1 MTIKLVGYRLSS
13 ILVCRIILI
22 HGNINL
28 HLVVLIRGELYFVF
42 SEASRPARLY
52 LSPGCSF
59 GIS

>member
-42 SEASRPARLY
+42 SEASPLY
-52 LSPGCSF
+52 VIPFSPFMTLRS
-59 GIS
+59 